1 MTSRPIATPAHAPL
15 SADAA
20 FVVHLTALAAEAPGG
35 VSGRIE
41 HISSGN
47 STRFGSLDE
56 LLGFMRHVLATVAVL
71 VALAIAPA
79 PSWSQ
84 TDQSCLIG
92 DHPAVAGDASQIAAL
107 RGLIDQRCPC
117 AGFDGGAGGARRDYR
132 GCVEPLIRAAAKN
145 GTLRTRCKEI
155 VSKAYRVSTCGR
167 VEALDPVPCL
177 TTKGNGKIDCRIVPA
192 AACVSDKRTTR
203 VACVGHSHCV
213 DAGDHNGDYL
223 INRSDGAACRAIAA
237 PRTPTAIATATATEV
252 LAGTATPTAE
262 PTATATAVPTETPTE
277 APTDTPTEP
286 PSATPTA
293 TPADTA
299 TATPVDT
306 ATATPTATP
315 TVTATVCTASGPI
328 NARIDVNKDDDPQI
342 VVLPP
347 DPAANQCDPQTL
359 LGGGCE
365 INGLDGTI
373 PNTFDAGATTD
384 GARCPGDPP
393 PSFRWEIFRP
403 PGLGGTPYSAAGII
417 GYYGPMLTILPHS
430 LPSLEDT
437 EAAGDPNWRVS
448 LSIQSNV
455 FPFHSTQKWF
465 KFEFTSSSL
474 TLQMSTDCQRIGHIQ
489 GEECTIEASNGLPST
504 EVPQLEPGWTVC
516 ASEGGTCSFSAPRT
530 VRYGAYAHYALLNVD
545 GPISCTTAA
554 FGSDPAPDQ
563 VKHCEYYGAP

>member
-1 MTSRPIATPAHAPL
+1 VTSRPIATPMHAPL

-20 FVVHLTALAAEAPGG
+20 FVVHLTAMAAEAPGG

-41 HISSGN
+41 HITSGN

-56 LLGFMRHVLATVAVL
+56 LLGFMRQVLATVVVL
-71 VALAIAPA
+71 VVLAIAPA

-92 DHPAVAGDASQIAAL
+92 DHPAVAGDAGQIAAL
-107 RGLIDQRCPC
+107 RGLIDLSCPC
-117 AGFDGGAGGARRDYR
+117 AGFDGGAGRTRRDYR

-145 GTLRTRCKEI
+145 GTLRARCKEI
-155 VSKAYRVSTCGR
+155 VSKAYRLSTCGR
-167 VEALDPVPCL
+167 VESLDPVPCL
-177 TTKGNGKIDCRIVPA
+177 ATKGNGKVDCRIVPA
-192 AACVSDKRTTR
+192 AACVSDKRTAR
-203 VACVGHSHCV
+203 IACAGHSHCV

-223 INRSDGAACRAIAA
+223 IDRSDGAACRAIAA
-237 PRTPTAIATATATEV
+237 PNTPTATAAP
-252 LAGTATPTAE
+252 ADTATPTAE
-262 PTATATAVPTETPTE
+262 PTASATAVPTETPTE

-306 ATATPTATP
+306 ATATPT
-315 TVTATVCTASGPI
+315 VTATVCTASGPI
-328 NARIDVNKDDDPQI
+328 DARIDVNKVDDPQM

-373 PNTFDAGATTD
+373 PNTFDAGATVD

-417 GYYGPMLTILPHS
+417 GYYGPLLTILPHS
-430 LPSLEDT
+430 FPSLEDT
-437 EAAGDPNWRVS
+437 EAAGDPNWRVL

-489 GEECTIEASNGLPST
+489 GEECTVEASNGLPST

-516 ASEGGTCSFSAPRT
+516 ASEGGTCSFSGPRT
-530 VRYGAYAHYALLNVD
+530 VRYGVYAHYALLDVD

-554 FGSDPAPDQ
+554 FGSDPAPEQ
-563 VKHCEYYGAP
+563 AKHCEYYGAP